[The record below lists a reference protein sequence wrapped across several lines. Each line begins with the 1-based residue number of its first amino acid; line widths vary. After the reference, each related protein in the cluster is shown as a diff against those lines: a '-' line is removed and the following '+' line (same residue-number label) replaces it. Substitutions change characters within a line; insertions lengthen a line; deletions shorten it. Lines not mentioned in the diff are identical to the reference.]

1 MTYKLTIP
9 GTLPGLN
16 EYTTANRTNRYSA
29 ANMKKRAQE
38 LISWCIRRDL
48 HNIRFTEPVRL
59 QFLWIE
65 PNRKRDKDNIAFA
78 KKFILDALVNAGVIP
93 NDGWKNV
100 DSFSDSFSIDKSNP
114 RVEVEISRVG
124 NDEDKN

>member
-29 ANMKKRAQE
+29 ANMKKRVQE
-38 LISWCIRRDL
+38 LISWCIQKDL
-48 HNIRFTEPVRL
+48 RNIRITQPVSLHFTWYES
-59 QFLWIE
+59 
-65 PNRKRDKDNIAFA
+65 NKKRDKDNIAFA
-78 KKFILDALVNAGVIP
+78 KKFILDALVGSGVIP

-100 DSFSDSFSIDKSNP
+100 ESFSDSFSIDKSNP
-114 RVEVEISRVG
+114 RVEVEIITVV
-124 NDEDKN
+124 NDKE